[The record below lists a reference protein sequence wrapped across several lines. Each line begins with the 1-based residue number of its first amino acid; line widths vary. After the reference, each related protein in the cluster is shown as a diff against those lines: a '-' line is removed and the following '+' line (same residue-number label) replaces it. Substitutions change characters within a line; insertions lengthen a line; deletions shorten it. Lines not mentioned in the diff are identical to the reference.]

1 MKLQRPVVDVSAL
14 PTEVFGSRSTTWW
27 GMTGFAVIEGF
38 TLALVAAAYV
48 YVSRNFISWP
58 PFHTP
63 PPSLTLPTISLAVM
77 LLSNIPAYL
86 LMRAAK
92 RMDRGGLVLWLGVCS
107 VLITAFLVFR
117 WWEFK
122 ALNTRWDSNAY
133 SSAAWNVLGFHATL
147 IVLEWGEIVG
157 FLLLMLIGPVES
169 KHFVDAVEVGGYW
182 YFLIGSWV
190 PLYVL
195 VFLSPYLV

>member
-1 MKLQRPVVDVSAL
+1 MKPQRPVVDVSAL
-14 PTEVFGSRSTTWW
+14 PTEVFGSRALTWW

-38 TLALVAAAYV
+38 TLALVAAAYL
-48 YVSRNFISWP
+48 YVSRNFVSWP
-58 PFHTP
+58 PFGTR

-77 LLSNIPAYL
+77 VLSNIPAYL
-86 LMRAAK
+86 LARSAK
-92 RMDRGGLVLWLGVCS
+92 RMDRGATLLWLAVCA

-122 ALNTRWDSNAY
+122 ALNTRWDANAY
-133 SSAAWNVLGFHATL
+133 ASAAWNVLGFHATL
-147 IVLEWGEIVG
+147 IVLEWGEVVG

-169 KHFVDAVEVGGYW
+169 KHFVDATEVAGYW
-182 YFLIGSWV
+182 YFLTGAWV